1 MTNEQT
7 TKRRAAIDRI
17 DGTVIPRA
25 FESFVQLMEQIAEIE
40 HKGTVSVFRDANG
53 IFVSLYK
60 QGSNNEQI
68 NLVLNKSRGWNCSK
82 KYKRLIFEPWHTGDV
97 RVLVVPSPKSIKQ
110 AYKLSKE
117 WKEAKPFHKTTI
129 TVLGEKKKKKRKR
142 IKRFPRP

>member
-7 TKRRAAIDRI
+7 TRRRVVIERI
-17 DGTVIPRA
+17 EGTVIPTA
-25 FESFVQLMEQIAEIE
+25 FESFVRLMERIAEVE
-40 HKGTVSVFRDANG
+40 HKGTVSVFRDDNG
-53 IFVSLYK
+53 PFVSLYK

-68 NLVLNKSRGWNCSK
+68 NLVLNKSRGWNCSR

-97 RVLVVPSPKSIKQ
+97 RVLVVPRGIKQ

-117 WKEAKPFHKTTI
+117 WKEVKPFHKTKI
-129 TVLGEKKKKKRKR
+129 TVLGEKKKSKR